1 MKKVAILGAS
11 GSIGLQ
17 AVDVIQHH
25 KEEFEL
31 FAFSV
36 YSQVDKAID
45 IVKELKVK
53 HVCLKDELD
62 VEKMRKRFPDIIYHF
77 GDEGI
82 FEIVSLVEVDI
93 VINSIVGFA
102 GVLPS
107 IKAIQARK
115 DLALANK
122 ETLVV
127 AGEIVTNYVKEYGV
141 KLLPVDSEHSA
152 IFQCLNGEQKSQIKR
167 VIITASGGSF
177 RDKTREELKDVSVED
192 ALKHPNWS
200 MGANITIDSATM
212 FNKGL
217 EVIEARWLFDL
228 DYEQIDV
235 IMHPESVIH
244 SMVEFVD
251 GSVMAQMA
259 SPDMRLAIQ
268 YALTYP
274 NRLAIASSE
283 SLDLLKYKNLTFREV
298 DFNRFPAL
306 KLAYQVGK
314 IGGSLPATLNG
325 AKEAATAL
333 FLKKEIEFIDID
345 GLVEDAIASHT
356 LIKDPNYQD
365 LELADQWARE
375 FVIQKVGEK
384 KHGNIN

>member
-36 YSQVDKAID
+36 YSQVDKAIE

-53 HVCLKDELD
+53 HVCLKDQLD
-62 VEKMRKRFPDIIYHF
+62 VEKMRKLFPDIIYHF
-77 GDEGI
+77 GEEGI
-82 FEIVSLVEVDI
+82 FEIVSLVEVDM

-333 FLKKEIEFIDID
+333 FLKREIEFIDID

-365 LELADQWARE
+365 LELANQWARE